1 MSDPTKQS
9 LPNTHLHVQ
18 LHFFFFTPSPLPFGR
33 IYGLLTRGPAGNRTT
48 TGSLSA
54 TQECR
59 DTNCTARTGRPL
71 GLFECRGTSFS
82 HVFESDTGSNHCVLW
97 ECFCLFFPSN
107 AFMAS
112 AHRYTHSKVY
122 MQGCHLS
129 KAIKVPFRTSTQSRS
144 CPRKKI
150 DKKANQKQQSK
161 QKRQK
166 THNHNTNQTKTTER
180 MGSPPAMGITCMMT
194 SYVSFL

>member
-1 MSDPTKQS
+1 ME
-9 LPNTHLHVQ
+9 LPGDSIFGTICTVKEQ
-18 LHFFFFTPSPLPFGR
+18 KKSTFTIPF
-33 IYGLLTRGPAGNRTT
+33 
-48 TGSLSA
+48 
-54 TQECR
+54 
-59 DTNCTARTGRPL
+59 L
-71 GLFECRGTSFS
+71 GLSGGAKN
-82 HVFESDTGSNHCVLW
+82 ESAKSQNLQQRPTRATNKKLQ
-97 ECFCLFFPSN
+97 L
-107 AFMAS
+107 
-112 AHRYTHSKVY
+112 RTHSKVY

-161 QKRQK
+161 PKRQK